1 MTRACWHMP
10 AASTT
15 AAADPFAAVAP
26 APAPDRSASDALV
39 QLVNAESELGIE
51 CSLKHRDW
59 ANPTCSSCPE
69 RDTDERRALCAIG
82 VTQEALVACL
92 R

>member
-1 MTRACWHMP
+1 MAKACWHMP
-10 AASTT
+10 DPSPT
-15 AAADPFAAVAP
+15 AAVDPFSTAAP
-26 APAPDRSASDALV
+26 APTREPAFD
-39 QLVNAESELGIE
+39 QLVVLLNREAEVGIT
-51 CSLKHRDW
+51 CPLKDEDW

-69 RDTDERRALCAIG
+69 RLMYGRGALCEIG